1 MSSFAIYGMHTFQNY
16 QFLQNTATLCPW
28 NQETYERENI
38 ANFWPNSIFLNMTGC
53 LLLQF
58 LGSIH
63 NTVQKISA
71 SSQLQPLPPWELPS
85 REKLGTLVSAM
96 EKSWAHSYQHDSVFG
111 KQEPFFV
118 MVGLTLT
125 RLFMIIMMSL
135 INDHVRQRRM
145 MTRMMMMIWSTGKKS
160 SAWWWPLVLPNFLWC
175 ALWIT
180 LWSRWR
186 HLWWWWWCWSWFV
199 YFQLSF
205 LKLSATEWRWHRQEL
220 WVIVEGILCT
230 ASHLFTEHSSISIFN
245 FPLVFA
251 TWTAR
256 KCKMIKLF
264 AFAQVLH
271 AVSGN
276 LHS

>member
-1 MSSFAIYGMHTFQNY
+1 
-16 QFLQNTATLCPW
+16 
-28 NQETYERENI
+28 
-38 ANFWPNSIFLNMTGC
+38 
-53 LLLQF
+53 
-58 LGSIH
+58 
-63 NTVQKISA
+63 
-71 SSQLQPLPPWELPS
+71 
-85 REKLGTLVSAM
+85 
-96 EKSWAHSYQHDSVFG
+96 
-111 KQEPFFV
+111 
-118 MVGLTLT
+118 MVGLSLT
-125 RLFMIIMMSL
+125 RLFMTIMMSL
-135 INDHVRQRRM
+135 INDHVRQRM
-145 MTRMMMMIWSTGKKS
+145 MMKMTRMMRMMWSTGKNS
-160 SAWWWPLVLPNFLWC
+160 SAWWWSLVLPNFLWC

-186 HLWWWWWCWSWFV
+186 HLWWWWWCWSWWNRFV

-256 KCKMIKLF
+256 KCKRIKLF
-264 AFAQVLH
+264 AFARVLQ

-276 LHS
+276 LYYRTRVRSLFTLVSNWLTDWLTDSLTAV

>member
-1 MSSFAIYGMHTFQNY
+1 MEYTKYCNPMSLKPRNLWERKCCNFLAKFNILPEYYNLPFFYLWMHTRY
-16 QFLQNTATLCPW
+16 TAKVISFVTITAFAPLGVAV
-28 NQETYERENI
+28 ERKTWHI
-38 ANFWPNSIFLNMTGC
+38 G
-53 LLLQF
+53 
-58 LGSIH
+58 
-63 NTVQKISA
+63 ISY
-71 SSQLQPLPPWELPS
+71 
-85 REKLGTLVSAM
+85 REEPGVFVSA
-96 EKSWAHSYQHDSVFG
+96 WFCFG

-118 MVGLTLT
+118 MVGLSLT

-135 INDHVRQRRM
+135 INDHVRQRM
-145 MTRMMMMIWSTGKKS
+145 MMKMTRMMWSTGKKS
-160 SAWWWPLVLPNFLWC
+160 SAWWWSSVLPNFLWC

-186 HLWWWWWCWSWFV
+186 HLWWWRWCWSWWNRFV

-205 LKLSATEWRWHRQEL
+205 LKLSATEWRWHGQEL

-256 KCKMIKLF
+256 KCKRIKLF
-264 AFAQVLH
+264 AFARVLQ
-271 AVSGN
+271 AVAGN
-276 LHS
+276 FYS

>member
-1 MSSFAIYGMHTFQNY
+1 MIPRNLWERKYCNFLTKYNILPEYYSVSSFSIHCKSYPFRHNY
-16 QFLQNTATLCPW
+16 SLCPLGVAI
-28 NQETYERENI
+28 ERKTWHI
-38 ANFWPNSIFLNMTGC
+38 G
-53 LLLQF
+53 
-58 LGSIH
+58 
-63 NTVQKISA
+63 ISYGEE
-71 SSQLQPLPPWELPS
+71 P
-85 REKLGTLVSAM
+85 GVFVSA
-96 EKSWAHSYQHDSVFG
+96 WFCFG

-145 MTRMMMMIWSTGKKS
+145 MTRMIWSTGKKS
-160 SAWWWPLVLPNFLWC
+160 SAWWWSLVLPNFLWC

-186 HLWWWWWCWSWFV
+186 HLWWWCWCWSWFV

-256 KCKMIKLF
+256 KCKRIKSF
-264 AFAQVLH
+264 AFARVL
-271 AVSGN
+271 
-276 LHS
+276 

>member
-1 MSSFAIYGMHTFQNY
+1 MREKILQIFGQIQYSWIWQAAFFCNFWEAYIIQCKRYLLRHNY
-16 QFLQNTATLCPW
+16 SLCP
-28 NQETYERENI
+28 
-38 ANFWPNSIFLNMTGC
+38 
-53 LLLQF
+53 
-58 LGSIH
+58 LGSCH
-63 NTVQKISA
+63 REKNLA
-71 SSQLQPLPPWELPS
+71 HWYQLW
-85 REKLGTLVSAM
+85 RKKLGTLVSAL
-96 EKSWAHSYQHDSVFG
+96 EKKTWHIGISYGEEPGVFVSAWFCFG

-118 MVGLTLT
+118 MVGLSLT
-125 RLFMIIMMSL
+125 RLFMIILMSL

-145 MTRMMMMIWSTGKKS
+145 VTRMIWSTGKKS
-160 SAWWWPLVLPNFLWC
+160 SAWWWSLVLPNFLWC

-186 HLWWWWWCWSWFV
+186 HLWWWRWCWSWWNSFV